1 MNRLPAVTSR
11 QSGAALIVA
20 LVALVAMITAGFAL
34 FRSVDNANLA
44 SGNYQLMRSAE
55 QNTDMAIN
63 EALLAYMQSHPTPSL
78 NVLDRNSD
86 QPAIAYYA
94 KQRPQDAE
102 GIPDVLASLGAP
114 AWAGDGPQATGW
126 PGEQIDTTSR
136 QLRRYVIER
145 MCDATGVATAEQCRR
160 YQYRFPRNCTNN
172 CSASPDEWLP
182 FVRVT
187 VRIDGPKNAVVYAQM
202 FLRGD

>member
-1 MNRLPAVTSR
+1 MRAASVISR
-11 QSGAALIVA
+11 QGGAALIVA

-44 SGNYQLMRSAE
+44 STNYQLLRSAE
-55 QNTDMAIN
+55 QNTDMAMN
-63 EALLAYMQSHPTPSL
+63 EALLAYMQAHPNAAL
-78 NVLDRNSD
+78 NVLDRNTD
-86 QPAIAYYA
+86 QAAIAYFA
-94 KQRPQDAE
+94 KQQEQNAE
-102 GIPDVLASLGAP
+102 GIPNVLAALSAP
-114 AWAGDGPQATGW
+114 GWAADGPQATGW
-126 PGEQIDTTSR
+126 PGEQIDATSR

-145 MCDATGVATAEQCRR
+145 LCDAVGPATADQCRR

-172 CSASPDEWLP
+172 CAATPDEWLP

-202 FLRGD
+202 FLKGD